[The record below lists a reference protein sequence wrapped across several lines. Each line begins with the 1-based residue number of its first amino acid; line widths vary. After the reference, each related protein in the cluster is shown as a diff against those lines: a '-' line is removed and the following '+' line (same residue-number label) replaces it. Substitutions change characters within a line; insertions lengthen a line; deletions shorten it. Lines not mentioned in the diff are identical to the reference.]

1 MKKIKLLLI
10 SLILFSTSLCAEIIN
25 VTILGS
31 GNPRPHVNKYG
42 PSILVKTNE
51 YNLIFDVGRATLIR
65 LKQVGLN
72 VSDIDKIFI
81 SHMHFDHIVGLPDVW
96 LTAKLW
102 QKESLNVYGPKGLKK
117 FCSDM
122 IELYK
127 IDARYRNKGN
137 LSLKCNEDLH
147 NVELKEDLIVKRFSV
162 NHGHV
167 RNAYGYEIIHK
178 GKKIVYSGDT
188 TISDNLIERAK
199 GADVL
204 IHEIIYA
211 PDDFIKKNKRFQK
224 VYKSHTNVEQIIKIL
239 NITKPKLA
247 VITHDLIFFES
258 PKNIL
263 KMIKDKYNGEII
275 FAEDLTSFD
284 IGNTINKF
292 NYESYR

>member
-127 IDARYRNKGN
+127 IDASFRNKGN
-137 LSLKCNEDLH
+137 LSLKCNEDSH

-167 RNAYGYEIIHK
+167 RNAYGYEIIYK

-211 PDDFIKKNKRFQK
+211 PNDFIEKNKRFQK

-239 NITKPKLA
+239 NFTKPKLA

>member
-1 MKKIKLLLI
+1 MKKIKLLLL

-81 SHMHFDHIVGLPDVW
+81 SHMHFDHIVGLPDIW

-127 IDARYRNKGN
+127 IDASFRNKGN
-137 LSLKCNEDLH
+137 LSLKCNEDFH

-167 RNAYGYEIIHK
+167 RNAYGYEIIYK

-211 PDDFIKKNKRFQK
+211 PDDFIEKNKRFQK

-247 VITHDLIFFES
+247 IITHELIFFES

>member
-51 YNLIFDVGRATLIR
+51 YNLICDVGRATLIR

-81 SHMHFDHIVGLPDVW
+81 SHMHYDHIVGLPDVW

-127 IDARYRNKGN
+127 IDARYRNKEN

-167 RNAYGYEIIHK
+167 RNAYGYEIINK

-211 PDDFIKKNKRFQK
+211 PDDFIEKNKRFQK